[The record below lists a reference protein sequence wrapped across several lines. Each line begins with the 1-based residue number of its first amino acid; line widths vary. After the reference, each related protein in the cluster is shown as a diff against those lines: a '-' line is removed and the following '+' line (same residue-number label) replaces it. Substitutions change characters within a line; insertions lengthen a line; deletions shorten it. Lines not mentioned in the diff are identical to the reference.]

1 MQLKETQNYQKSTVI
16 VASVINESNSQGS
29 ASLINILNTWLKQRE
44 TSYFSFD
51 ELHNSLS
58 WIKQSIQLYP
68 YLFFV
73 THFLVYHI
81 KVHAT
86 HPKEFLYS

>member
-58 WIKQSIQLYP
+58 WIKQSIQLYT